1 MESTSSIRR
10 RRESQQPPDAMP
22 PNSLINR
29 SSEDQPLLPHHSSKT
44 VLPRSS
50 LSFSLPIFALFL
62 LFITITL
69 SPLLT
74 TPHTRPAPPPPPT
87 PGAINIDILTYNTFL
102 RPALVSLLDRQSARL
117 PYLVSSIAPFEIALL
132 QETFWLSFTKPAFL
146 AALRATN
153 TAHYTNAPLP
163 GLSGLLTFPPKLIDG
178 GLTIASKYPIEE
190 TSFIPYTSSV
200 WRSIDA
206 IVAKGVLYA
215 KIRLPASTP
224 TPRARGACLHVFT
237 THAQANNGLAPAVF
251 EAVRADQQLQLV
263 QFVRDTTGSDP
274 EECSVVVAGDFNSD
288 GRISEED
295 GRSGAEYEGLEERL
309 RLVEPRLVDV
319 LFEEAGHTHPGTNAG
334 GISGAFPKMERLDYI
349 FFGERLGSGAGVVAS
364 MTRHPKVVKFLIEG
378 LLPDVRSCSDHFGV
392 QFSLN
397 TKWED

>member
-1 MESTSSIRR
+1 MEYTSSIRR
-10 RRESQQPPDAMP
+10 RRESHKRPDTMILKS
-22 PNSLINR
+22 SLSR

-44 VLPRSS
+44 LLPRT
-50 LSFSLPIFALFL
+50 SFSFTLPLFALLL

-74 TPHTRPAPPPPPT
+74 TPHSRPAPPPPPT
-87 PGAINIDILTYNTFL
+87 PGPINIDVLTYNAFL
-102 RPALVSLLDRQSARL
+102 RPDIVSLPDRQSTRL
-117 PYLVSSIAPFEIALL
+117 PYLISSIAPYEIALL
-132 QETFWLSFTKPAFL
+132 QETFWLSFTKPSFL
-146 AALRATN
+146 AALRDAN
-153 TAHYTNAPLP
+153 TPHYTTAPLP

-178 GLTIASKYPIEE
+178 GLTIASKYPIEK
-190 TSFIPYTSSV
+190 TSFIPYASSA

-215 KIRLPASTP
+215 KLRLPASIP

-237 THAQANNGLAPAVF
+237 THAQANNGLAPAAF
-251 EAVRADQQLQLV
+251 EAVRADQQTQLV

-274 EECSVVVAGDFNSD
+274 EECSVVVGGDFNSD

-295 GRSGAEYEGLEERL
+295 GRSGAEYEGLEERI

-319 LFEEAGHTHPGTNAG
+319 LYEEAGHTHPGTNAG
-334 GISGAFPKMERLDYI
+334 GISGAFPKIERLDYI
-349 FFGERLGSGAGVVAS
+349 FFGQRLGSGAGAVAS
-364 MTRHPKVVKFLIEG
+364 MTRHSKVVKFLIKG
-378 LLPDVRSCSDHFGV
+378 LLPDVRLCSDHFGV

-397 TKWED
+397 TKWEE